1 FEDQVENKPQEIAV
15 ISNDVSYN
23 YSYINNRAN
32 QLARF
37 LRQKGLDQE
46 TRIGI
51 VVERS
56 VEMIIAIFAVLK
68 SGAAYVPIDPEYPK
82 RRMEHI
88 LEDCNPQ
95 FVLTESKYV
104 GEIPFV
110 GEIIDLKQE
119 NLYVGDTSNLE
130 VTGKPNNLAYI
141 LYTSGST
148 GRPKGVMIE
157 HCSIV
162 NFLFSMSHLYPMDES
177 DTYLLKTPYIFDV
190 SVLELFGW
198 TIVGSKLVIM
208 ENGEHRNPRA
218 ILRTIDKYDVKL
230 LNFVPSMFRA
240 FVNTLNNE

>member
-1 FEDQVENKPQEIAV
+1 
-15 ISNDVSYN
+15 
-23 YSYINNRAN
+23 
-32 QLARF
+32 
-37 LRQKGLDQE
+37 
-46 TRIGI
+46 
-51 VVERS
+51 
-56 VEMIIAIFAVLK
+56 IAIFAVLK

-104 GEIPFV
+104 SEIPFV

-162 NFLFSMSHLYPMDES
+162 NFL
-177 DTYLLKTPYIFDV
+177 
-190 SVLELFGW
+190 
-198 TIVGSKLVIM
+198 
-208 ENGEHRNPRA
+208 
-218 ILRTIDKYDVKL
+218 
-230 LNFVPSMFRA
+230 
-240 FVNTLNNE
+240 

>member
-1 FEDQVENKPQEIAV
+1 MLNELNNTTLDFTQGKLVHQFFEDQVENKPEEIAV

-37 LRQKGLDQE
+37 LRQKGVDQE

-157 HCSIV
+157 HCS
-162 NFLFSMSHLYPMDES
+162 
-177 DTYLLKTPYIFDV
+177 
-190 SVLELFGW
+190 
-198 TIVGSKLVIM
+198 
-208 ENGEHRNPRA
+208 
-218 ILRTIDKYDVKL
+218 
-230 LNFVPSMFRA
+230 
-240 FVNTLNNE
+240 

>member
-1 FEDQVENKPQEIAV
+1 
-15 ISNDVSYN
+15 SNDIPYS

-32 QLARF
+32 QLARI
-37 LRQKGLDQE
+37 LRQKGVDQE
-46 TRIGI
+46 TKIGI

-56 VEMIIAIFAVLK
+56 VEMIIAIFAALK

-119 NLYVGDTSNLE
+119 NLYVGDTSNLK

-162 NFLFSMSHLYPMDES
+162 
-177 DTYLLKTPYIFDV
+177 
-190 SVLELFGW
+190 
-198 TIVGSKLVIM
+198 
-208 ENGEHRNPRA
+208 
-218 ILRTIDKYDVKL
+218 
-230 LNFVPSMFRA
+230 
-240 FVNTLNNE
+240 